1 MSRRSMNNYQKK
13 FFFIKFFE
21 SKILHRKMK
30 LIVAN
35 SEFIKNQLIKEEG
48 VEKKNKS
55 NL

>member
-1 MSRRSMNNYQKK
+1 
-13 FFFIKFFE
+13 
-21 SKILHRKMK
+21 MK

-48 VEKKNKS
+48 VEKKRIKVIYNFINPIKLKNEKV